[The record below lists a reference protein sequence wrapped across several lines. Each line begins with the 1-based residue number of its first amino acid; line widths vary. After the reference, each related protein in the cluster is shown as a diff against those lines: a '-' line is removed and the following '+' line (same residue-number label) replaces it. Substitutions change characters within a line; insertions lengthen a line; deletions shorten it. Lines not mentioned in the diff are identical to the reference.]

1 MNARVGKPAPDFK
14 LMGLVGGTFKEVRLS
29 EFKGKK
35 MVVLLFYPADFTFVC
50 PTEILAF
57 SDAIEEFWKR
67 DAVVLGISVD
77 SLYSH
82 HAWTRMGRKQGGIM
96 GVTYPLLSDPKKE
109 VTEAYG
115 VLTEETGQA
124 LRGLFIINAK
134 GILKHITINHNDL
147 GRSVDETL
155 RVLDAITVTET
166 SGVVCP
172 ANWRPGQKAITP
184 TQEGLE
190 TYVTVSSG
198 SPSE

>member
-1 MNARVGKPAPDFK
+1 MSAGVGKSAPDFK
-14 LMGLVGGTFKEVRLS
+14 LMGLVGAAFKEVRLS

-35 MVVLLFYPADFTFVC
+35 KVVLLFYPADFTFVC

-82 HAWTRMGRKQGGIM
+82 HAWTRMGREQGGIK
-96 GVTYPLLSDPKKE
+96 GVAFPLLSDSKKE
-109 VTEAYG
+109 VSAEYG
-115 VLTEETGQA
+115 VLMEESGQA
-124 LRGLFIINAK
+124 LRGLFIVNAK
-134 GILKHITINHNDL
+134 GILKHITVNHNDL

-155 RVLDAITVTET
+155 RMLDAITLTET

-172 ANWRPGQKAITP
+172 ANWKAGMKAIEP

-190 TYVTVSSG
+190 AYAAEA
-198 SPSE
+198 P

>member
-1 MNARVGKPAPDFK
+1 MNAQVGKLAPDFK
-14 LMGLVGGTFKEVRLS
+14 LMGLVGGTFKEIRLS
-29 EFKGKK
+29 DFKGKK
-35 MVVLLFYPADFTFVC
+35 KVVLLFYPADFTFVC

-82 HAWTRMGRKQGGIM
+82 HAWTRLNRKQGGVM
-96 GVTYPLLSDPKKE
+96 GVAYPLLSDPKR
-109 VTEAYG
+109 EAAASYG
-115 VLTEETGQA
+115 VLAEESGQA
-124 LRGLFIINAK
+124 MRGLFIVNTK

-155 RVLDAITVTET
+155 RLLDAITTTET

-172 ANWRPGQKAITP
+172 ANWRSGQKALEP
-184 TQEGLE
+184 TQEGIE
-190 TYVTVSSG
+190 SYAAEVTKQ
-198 SPSE
+198 

>member
-14 LMGLVGGTFKEVRLS
+14 LMGLVGSTFKEVRLS

-67 DAVVLGISVD
+67 DAVLLGISVD

-115 VLTEETGQA
+115 VLMEETGQA
-124 LRGLFIINAK
+124 LRGLFIINTK

-190 TYVTVSSG
+190 TYVAVSS
-198 SPSE
+198 

>member
-14 LMGLVGGTFKEVRLS
+14 LMGLVGSTFKEVRLS
-29 EFKGKK
+29 DFKGKK

-57 SDAIEEFWKR
+57 SDAIEAFWKR

-109 VTEAYG
+109 VTETYG
-115 VLTEETGQA
+115 VLMEETGQA
-124 LRGLFIINAK
+124 LRGLFIINTK
-134 GILKHITINHNDL
+134 GILKHITINHSDL

-155 RVLDAITVTET
+155 RVLDAITVTEK

-190 TYVTVSSG
+190 IYVTTA
-198 SPSE
+198 P